1 MSIQETTDNN
11 VIDNILT
18 EMNNQN
24 NQVINHN
31 QNNIDPNNGNGNG
44 NGNGNINGNQKQSS
58 FNLNKSD
65 NRFIKF
71 VNNFKSSI
79 IVGILIIVFSFPQ
92 INKVGKCILKVDVL
106 NTMKYSYIF
115 PYLVNGIVGGILYYY
130 LSNLNI

>member
-1 MSIQETTDNN
+1 MSIQETNDNN

-44 NGNGNINGNQKQSS
+44 NVNQKQSS

-92 INKVGKCILKVDVL
+92 INKVGKCVLKVDVL
-106 NTMKYSYIF
+106 NNMKYSYVF
-115 PYLVNGIVGGILYYY
+115 PYLVNGIVGGVLYYY

>member
-1 MSIQETTDNN
+1 MSIQETNDNN

-31 QNNIDPNNGNGNG
+31 QNNIDPNNGNG
-44 NGNGNINGNQKQSS
+44 NGNQKQSS

-106 NTMKYSYIF
+106 NNMKYSYVF
-115 PYLVNGIVGGILYYY
+115 PYLVNGIVGGVLYYY

>member
-1 MSIQETTDNN
+1 MSIQETNDNN

-44 NGNGNINGNQKQSS
+44 NVNQKQSS

-79 IVGILIIVFSFPQ
+79 IVGIL
-92 INKVGKCILKVDVL
+92 N
-106 NTMKYSYIF
+106 NMKYSYVF
-115 PYLVNGIVGGILYYY
+115 PYLVNGIVGGVLYYY